1 MRKNKDIGKP
11 LTNNEEKD
19 DKLIDSILKIL
30 VTPMTS
36 EEILKKINA
45 TKIDGDYITIE
56 DRTIRRR
63 LKKLKQEGV
72 VRLVDKAWE
81 RKKYGIYNTDKRS
94 IYYIANPESIALNQ
108 KKMLIH
114 KIEKISNVSERNS
127 CLSIVLDKEPY
138 FSITP
143 TLNERVMWI
152 MHIWDA
158 DIKREDMDTYN
169 IYYLNQNLPA
179 EQATDFNLLGELGM
193 RLTIYLDFLELV
205 ILLDFLQFDKE
216 NLDFEVRVNLINH
229 IRKKLNYYLSTLQKK
244 LVVSQ
249 SQQIAVPLPDLF
261 SEIEKL
267 DQTALSINV
276 IIEALKILDFE
287 KEDIGQDLREILDI
301 IIEDKNRTIAYRFLE
316 IIIMQKP
323 ESIRSYFKDLIPI
336 LYKKSDEIFETDP
349 YFRSLANKLAQ
360 WASDDSN
367 KKQ

>member
-1 MRKNKDIGKP
+1 
-11 LTNNEEKD
+11 
-19 DKLIDSILKIL
+19 
-30 VTPMTS
+30 
-36 EEILKKINA
+36 
-45 TKIDGDYITIE
+45 
-56 DRTIRRR
+56 
-63 LKKLKQEGV
+63 
-72 VRLVDKAWE
+72 
-81 RKKYGIYNTDKRS
+81 
-94 IYYIANPESIALNQ
+94 
-108 KKMLIH
+108 
-114 KIEKISNVSERNS
+114 
-127 CLSIVLDKEPY
+127 
-138 FSITP
+138 
-143 TLNERVMWI
+143 
-152 MHIWDA
+152 
-158 DIKREDMDTYN
+158 
-169 IYYLNQNLPA
+169 
-179 EQATDFNLLGELGM
+179 M

-249 SQQIAVPLPDLF
+249 SQQIVVPLPDLF